1 MNAIGIDPSL
11 TGLAVC
17 VLNGEQPHEATFG
30 SKAGEFKT
38 LGARISRFRGQVNSL
53 SDWLRKHAPGEGV
66 VCLEG
71 YSFGSKNTKAH
82 QTGEFGMYLRCKLL
96 MDGYLVVEVPP
107 KNLKQFATGK
117 GNGAKAPVVS
127 ALAKRY
133 DREFESDDQADAFGL
148 AQLCGC
154 VLKQVEPQTAFQR
167 KAADDVRK
175 LYVAE
180 QNTRPW

>member
-17 VLNGEQPHEATFG
+17 VLNGDQPHEATFG
-30 SKAGEFKT
+30 SKASEFKT

-53 SDWLRKHAPGEGV
+53 ADWLRKHAPGPGV
-66 VCLEG
+66 ICLEG
-71 YSFGSKNTKAH
+71 YSFGSQNTKAH

-96 MDGYLVVEVPP
+96 MDGYTVVEVSPAVV
-107 KNLKQFATGK
+107 KRFATGK
-117 GNGAKAPVVS
+117 GNGKKAPVLS

-133 DREFESDDQADAFGL
+133 GREFDTDDQADAFAL
-148 AQLCGC
+148 AMLCGC
-154 VLKQVEPQTAFQR
+154 MLGAVKPQTAFQT

-180 QNTRPW
+180 QSTKPW